1 MIREA
6 MQYLRD
12 MRDVE
17 VLEIEGKKYTNKLV
31 EPTLEPVRERLNI
44 STLAGLVD
52 YMSENI
58 DGVDI
63 KGTMIHV
70 AGPTEVFV
78 LGPIMGPFK
87 QREEIIFVR
96 RNTCKDFSFGHY
108 MDIESFKIGL
118 LANFEQYGHRDEVIK
133 YISSLT
139 SASVVT
145 TDDDGITQAVTAR
158 VGVARMGELKLPN
171 PVYLRP
177 HRTFP
182 EVEQPASEFVFRL
195 KTDEDRHGDKEIYAG
210 LFEADNEA
218 WKLQACENIKE
229 WLQERLPGALVFV

>member
-31 EPTLEPVRERLNI
+31 EPTLEPVRKRLNI
-44 STLAGLVD
+44 SSLTGLVD
-52 YMSENI
+52 YISQNI

-118 LANFEQYGHRDEVIK
+118 LANFEQFGHRDEIMR
-133 YISSLT
+133 YMSSLT
-139 SASVVT
+139 QKSEVT
-145 TDDDGITQAVTAR
+145 TDDDGITQAVTAKM
-158 VGVARMGELKLPN
+158 GVARMGEVKLPN
-171 PVYLRP
+171 PVNLRP

-195 KTDEDRHGDKEIYAG
+195 KTDEERHGNKEINAG

-218 WKLQACENIKE
+218 WKLQACVNIKE